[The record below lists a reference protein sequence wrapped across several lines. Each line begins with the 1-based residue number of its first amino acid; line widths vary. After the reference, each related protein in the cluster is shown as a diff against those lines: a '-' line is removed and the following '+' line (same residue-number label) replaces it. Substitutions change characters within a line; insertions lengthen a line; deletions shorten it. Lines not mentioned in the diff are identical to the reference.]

1 MLNKMITDK
10 NFQHKNT
17 HYISKERILWHY
29 VPEKINIMTGR
40 ELQLQYNHSSSP
52 VNTRIVR
59 IAPKTRSGFQ
69 KKKKTLASAQNW
81 QVNLSKT
88 SPRRQ
93 CSDNH
98 IQKWNQKDCL

>member
-69 KKKKTLASAQNW
+69 KKKKSFSKCTKLAGEF
-81 QVNLSKT
+81 
-88 SPRRQ
+88 
-93 CSDNH
+93 
-98 IQKWNQKDCL
+98 IQKLTSKAMF